1 MNKKISKSSTESRF
15 KELIINDKPR
25 LIEVRADCCTPSY
38 IIDKI
43 IEKIE
48 NEYNNDIQIA
58 RIDYETHKSLFPDI
72 KLNTFPTVLLLKGNR
87 LVKSLNVTLSR
98 SNLASL
104 ASELI
109 DSQPQVNQ
117 KKIDSSKLIK

>member
-1 MNKKISKSSTESRF
+1 MDEKISRNSTQSSI
-15 KELIINDKPR
+15 KELITNDKPR
-25 LIEVRADCCTPSY
+25 LIEVRAECCTPSY

-72 KLNTFPTVLLLKGNR
+72 ELHTFPTVLLLKGNR
-87 LVKSLNVTLSR
+87 LVKSLNITLSR

-109 DSQPQVNQ
+109 ESQPQVNHKQ
-117 KKIDSSKLIK
+117 LVSSKRIK